1 MRILVIE
8 DDAGL
13 RRTVSLVLEG
23 EDYEVAT
30 AGDGAS
36 GLEKAA
42 EWNPELILAD
52 IRMPGMDGLEFVDR
66 YAENGGSAS
75 IIIMTAYG
83 NPETAIDA
91 IRRGAYDYIDK
102 PFAPDALLLRV
113 RIAEESRKKDREIR
127 RLRKEVRVE
136 RRHGEIISG
145 SPGMTEAIA
154 MAERVAPHPT
164 TVLITGESG
173 TGKELV
179 ARLVHDLSG
188 RTGKFVAVNCG
199 AIPENLLESELFGHV
214 KGSFT
219 GATGDRLGLFE
230 EANKGTLLLDEVGE
244 LPASLQVKLLRAL
257 QESEIRRVGESQA
270 RKVDVRV
277 VAATARDLDSDVKAG
292 DFRADLYYRLNVVR
306 IHLPPL
312 RHRTDEIP
320 ILARHFLE
328 LYAERLG
335 VPVTG
340 FEAEAL
346 KALAA
351 YSWPGNVRELENAV
365 ERATVLA
372 DEEKVAVGDLPRTI
386 RDPDAVKSVVTSDTL
401 STDELSVKKRSAEL
415 EKHLITRA
423 LSVTDGN
430 RTKAAELLDLSYR
443 ALLYKI
449 RDYGLDD

>member
-1 MRILVIE
+1 MKILVIE

-13 RRTVSLVLEG
+13 RRTVSLLLEG

-30 AGDGAS
+30 AGDGS
-36 GLEKAA
+36 VGLEKAA
-42 EWNPELILAD
+42 AWNPEVILAD
-52 IRMPGMDGLEFVDR
+52 VRMPGMDGLEFVEK
-66 YAENGGSAS
+66 YAETGGAAS
-75 IIIMTAYG
+75 VIIMTAYG
-83 NPETAIDA
+83 NPDTAIEA

-145 SPGMTEAIA
+145 SPGMTEAIQL
-154 MAERVAPHPT
+154 AERVAPHPT
-164 TVLITGESG
+164 TVLVTGESG
-173 TGKELV
+173 TGKELI
-179 ARLVHDLSG
+179 ARLIHDASG
-188 RTGKFVAVNCG
+188 RPGEFVPVNCG

-230 EANKGTLLLDEVGE
+230 EANRGTLFLDEVGE

-257 QESEIRRVGESQA
+257 QEGEIRRVGESQP
-270 RKVDVRV
+270 RKVEVRI
-277 VAATARDLDSDVKAG
+277 VAATARDLDGDVQAG

-306 IHLPPL
+306 VHLPPL
-312 RHRTDEIP
+312 RHRADEIP

-328 LYAERLG
+328 VYAERLAI
-335 VPVTG
+335 PVSG
-340 FEAEAL
+340 FETEAMKL
-346 KALAA
+346 LTA

-372 DEEKVAVGDLPRTI
+372 DGDQVTAEDLPKNI
-386 RDPDAVKSVVTSDTL
+386 REPDAVKPIVTSDGL
-401 STDELSVKKRSAEL
+401 SADELSVKKRSAEL
-415 EKHLITRA
+415 EKHLIARA
-423 LSVTDGN
+423 LTVTDGN
-430 RTKAAELLDLSYR
+430 RTRAAELLDLSYR

>member
-23 EDYEVAT
+23 EDYEVET

-52 IRMPGMDGLEFVDR
+52 VRMPGMDGLEFVDR
-66 YAENGGSAS
+66 YSEDGGSAS

-102 PFAPDALLLRV
+102 PFTPDALLLRV

-127 RLRKEVRVE
+127 RLRKQVRIE

-145 SPGMTEAIA
+145 SPGMTEAIT

-173 TGKELV
+173 TGKELI

-188 RTGKFVAVNCG
+188 RSGDFVAVNCG

-219 GATGDRLGLFE
+219 GATGDRIGLFE

-277 VAATARDLDSDVKAG
+277 VAATARDLDSEVKAG

-312 RHRTDEIP
+312 RHRIDEIP

-328 LYAERLG
+328 MYAERLG

-340 FEAEAL
+340 FEVEAL
-346 KALAA
+346 KALSA

-372 DEEKVAVGDLPRTI
+372 DEEKVVVGDLPSTI
-386 RDPDAVKSVVTSDTL
+386 RDPDTVKGVVMSDSL
-401 STDELSVKKRSAEL
+401 SSDELSVKKRSAEL

-423 LSVTDGN
+423 LTVTDGN
-430 RTKAAELLDLSYR
+430 RTKAADLLDLSYR